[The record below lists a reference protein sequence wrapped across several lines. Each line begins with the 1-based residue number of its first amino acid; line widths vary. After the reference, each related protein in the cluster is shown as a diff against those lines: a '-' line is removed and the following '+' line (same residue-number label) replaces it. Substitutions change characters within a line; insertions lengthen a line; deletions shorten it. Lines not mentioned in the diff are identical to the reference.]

1 MLNMSN
7 KNGATAPHVGSA
19 AEVREAARLAA
30 TSAAS
35 SPPAPMVIEQPK
47 RRTFTAKYKRGIL
60 RKADAALASGTPGG
74 VGALLRQEGLYSSH
88 LTAWRA
94 ERDAGELAGLTPKR
108 RGRKPERNPLADEVA
123 RLQREIE
130 RLRLD
135 LHKAETIIDVQKKLS
150 SLLGVTLATPTDVDF
165 QLRRKR

>member
-1 MLNMSN
+1 MLNMSK
-7 KNGATAPHVGSA
+7 KNGVAPQVGSG

-30 TSAAS
+30 TSSVS
-35 SPPAPMVIEQPK
+35 SPPTPVVIEQPK

-94 ERDAGELAGLTPKR
+94 ERAAGELAGLTPRK
-108 RGRKPERNPLADEVA
+108 RGRKPERNP
-123 RLQREIE
+123 
-130 RLRLD
+130 
-135 LHKAETIIDVQKKLS
+135 
-150 SLLGVTLATPTDVDF
+150 VTAHA
-165 QLRRKR
+165 